1 MNLVDAFQS
10 NHHFE
15 DVMKKENNY
24 SSKYDERSTKGYST
38 SKNSQLSL
46 FDISDRLSYKSA
58 YQGLPEK
65 LAKKYTYLSFENH
78 CYLRIAL
85 DNTLHAKWDRIL
97 QKPAYKH
104 LNATQLKHV
113 VQLLKR
119 YDADESLLKRHN
131 TISLNY
137 RKK

>member
-1 MNLVDAFQS
+1 
-10 NHHFE
+10 
-15 DVMKKENNY
+15 MKKENDY
-24 SSKYDERSTKGYST
+24 SSKHNGRNEKGYST

-46 FDISDRLSYKSA
+46 FDIPDHLSYKSA

-65 LAKKYTYLSFENH
+65 LAKKYTHLSFENH

-85 DNTLHAKWDRIL
+85 DNTLHTKWDTVI

-104 LNATQLKHV
+104 LTAAQLKRV
-113 VQLLKR
+113 VQLLEN
-119 YDADESLLKRHN
+119 YSINESLLKSDN